1 MMILRA
7 VGYQMPS
14 GVPILSGDP
23 CGVACSRVVG
33 GARMPLSEH
42 EQRLLEQIERALY
55 ADDPKLAST
64 IRSTN
69 PRVYVVRRLWRSL
82 ALFLLGLACLIAGV
96 PGGRGP
102 ALGALG
108 LAGFGLMLLAALRLA
123 ADLKRLSGR
132 PDVSA
137 RQDRPSRS
145 APLPAPLKVR

>member
-33 GARMPLSEH
+33 GARMPLSDH

-69 PRVYVVRRLWRSL
+69 PRMYIVRRLWRSF
-82 ALFLLGLACLIAGV
+82 ALFLLGLGVLIASV
-96 PGGRGP
+96 IVGGGG
-102 ALGALG
+102 GAVGIVLG
-108 LAGFGLMLLAALRLA
+108 LIGFGLMLLAALRLA
-123 ADLKRLSGR
+123 
-132 PDVSA
+132 
-137 RQDRPSRS
+137 
-145 APLPAPLKVR
+145 